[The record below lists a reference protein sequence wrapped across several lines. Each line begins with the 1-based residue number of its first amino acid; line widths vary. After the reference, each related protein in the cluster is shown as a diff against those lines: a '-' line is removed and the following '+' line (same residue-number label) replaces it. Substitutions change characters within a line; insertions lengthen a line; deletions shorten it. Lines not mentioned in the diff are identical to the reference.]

1 MAESLW
7 FSFRPKLPTWGAEG
21 AAADVAWDAESAAPA
36 PSVKAGIGSSLWRM
50 DKMGRWVDPLAY
62 VVNGSSN
69 LHAVWHGVRH
79 LAPRSA
85 HADSAEWDFD
95 LETLDAP
102 LVSPGA
108 LMPTGAFNMRRNYS
122 FPGVA
127 ARRISLVRILASRGP
142 RMAGTSTCSTTRGT
156 PIVRFDPHLPA
167 QISEIHIS
175 HSTLTCSAH
184 ARHPVPLA
192 DALWSLED
200 TWRFRWNA
208 ELRAADGKSR
218 EHA

>member
-122 FPGVA
+122 FPGV
-127 ARRISLVRILASRGP
+127 G
-142 RMAGTSTCSTTRGT
+142 GT
-156 PIVRFDPHLPA
+156 PYLVGADSGVPRPQDGWHFNLFNNAWNTNCTFRSPSSSSNLRDPHLPF
-167 QISEIHIS
+167 H
-175 HSTLTCSAH
+175 AH
-184 ARHPVPLA
+184 LLGSCASPRAIGRCPVEPRRHLA
-192 DALWSLED
+192 LPME
-200 TWRFRWNA
+200 RG
-208 ELRAADGKSR
+208 AACG
-218 EHA
+218 